1 MHFTKKKSFI
11 ATTLLWVSPLYFYN
25 KQLQEFEEK
34 ENRAWLIQV
43 HLEETENQGYEIG
56 LLRSHSQTNEENFL
70 INLDILK
77 GL

>member
-1 MHFTKKKSFI
+1 MCFTKKKSFI
-11 ATTLLWVSPLYFYN
+11 VTKLPWVSPLYFYN
-25 KQLQEFEEK
+25 KLQEFEEK
-34 ENRAWLIQV
+34 QNRAWLIQV